1 MINFMPI
8 DMNIVLDKQ
17 EIIDN
22 FEKTTDYWYW
32 SFEKL
37 THTKNGK
44 YGKNDFTDRARKKY
58 PKLIEYIS
66 HLPYTHISNVKINFQ
81 TAAVKA
87 HIDFQP
93 ENQHLARMADKKFD
107 PNEGIDLY
115 KDSLN
120 YEPCGYRIVVRG
132 SNDALKLHI
141 NDEIKTC
148 LMPDDTPTYVI
159 NHTSALHSVDRDE
172 GRINVYVSG
181 FIDREKHM
189 NILDRSMKKYKKY
202 IL

>member
-1 MINFMPI
+1 
-8 DMNIVLDKQ
+8 
-17 EIIDN
+17 
-22 FEKTTDYWYW
+22 
-32 SFEKL
+32 
-37 THTKNGK
+37 
-44 YGKNDFTDRARKKY
+44 
-58 PKLIEYIS
+58 
-66 HLPYTHISNVKINFQ
+66 
-81 TAAVKA
+81 
-87 HIDFQP
+87 
-93 ENQHLARMADKKFD
+93 MADKKFD

-189 NILDRSMKKYKKY
+189 NILDRSMNKYKKY